1 LWLVVP
7 FRAETGRFGCGVYF
21 KPVGNLSMLHVNP
34 SGNLAVLGS
43 DEHRRAG
50 RDARRCDG

>member
-7 FRAETGRFGCGVYF
+7 FRAETGPFGCGVNF
-21 KPVGNLSMLHVNP
+21 KPVGNLSMLHMNP